1 MLPMLLHWFLSAV
14 SLLIVAR
21 LVPGFE
27 VNGFGSALLASV
39 VIGLVNSTV
48 GFLLRILTLPLTV
61 LTFGLFLLV
70 LNAFM
75 LQFAA
80 LLVPGFAVRG
90 FFAAFVG
97 AVVLAL
103 VQMALRALVRG

>member
-1 MLPMLLHWFLSAV
+1 MLPLLLHWFISAL

-21 LVPGFE
+21 IVPGFQ
-27 VNGFGSALLASV
+27 VSGFGVALFASI

-48 GFLLRILTLPLTV
+48 GFLLRLVTLPLTV

-80 LLVPGFAVRG
+80 LLVPGFVVHG

-103 VQMALRALVRG
+103 VQMALRALVSG